1 MFSSGQCFV
10 RRQTAHSASGRI
22 HLLQLALRNPKPLS
36 VCHPWVFGCL
46 RRRLAAAA
54 KQATEIEAPNLRDLG
69 SGRRAEAS
77 SPDNRVG
84 GGANRSRPRAYT
96 KLAWVR
102 ASRFP
107 DAEFGGVLLEA
118 GSATHDRG

>member
-1 MFSSGQCFV
+1 MLRAPANCTLGEWPDPSAAACSSKPK
-10 RRQTAHSASGRI
+10 AP
-22 HLLQLALRNPKPLS
+22 LR